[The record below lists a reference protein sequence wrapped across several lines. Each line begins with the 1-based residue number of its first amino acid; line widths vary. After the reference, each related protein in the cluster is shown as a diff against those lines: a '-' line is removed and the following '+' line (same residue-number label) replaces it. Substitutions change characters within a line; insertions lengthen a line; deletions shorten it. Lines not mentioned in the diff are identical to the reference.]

1 MIINVSDE
9 FKKQFKKYDKKLQ
22 ERISKA
28 IDKLPQGDVK
38 KIVGKK
44 LPPLYRLRVGDYR
57 VIYRLSNDEIYIE
70 YIDSRG
76 DVYKRL

>member
-1 MIINVSDE
+1 MRINVSDE
-9 FKKQFKKYDKKLQ
+9 FKKQFKKYDTKLQ
-22 ERISKA
+22 NRISKA

-38 KIVGKK
+38 RIIGKK

-57 VIYRLSNDEIYIE
+57 IIYRITEEDIYIE

-76 DVYKRL
+76 DAYKRL